1 MQLFI
6 SKKIDFKDFLCIKKL
21 WMCLL
26 IYFANSLGRETR
38 GKVPDIF

>member
-1 MQLFI
+1 MQLLI

-26 IYFANSLGRETR
+26 IYLVNSLGRETG
-38 GKVPDIF
+38 GKVSDIF